1 MKLQTNLRYNI
12 KQNWKQISPPGWKL
26 LKAWNLCPSIYPTPQ
41 LKLPKGKSS
50 LSFLH
55 TKWKLQFRK
64 NLFCHVILSKS
75 RNSIPK
81 GRYTIM
87 ALNKMPQL
95 LNQYH
100 LGCTGL
106 RLNRKTVCC
115 YTFFLQSRKGNLVP
129 VSLLQYSLCTSQ
141 KTLLP
146 STDLHCSQVHHFYQ
160 IKILARFVTF
170 ITIAPFMKPRYLSHT
185 RVSQTPSPLNIILF
199 DFFVSEKSFPSI
211 FSFEFSAH
219 FIGQM

>member
-26 LKAWNLCPSIYPTPQ
+26 LKAWNCCPSIYPTPQ

-106 RLNRKTVCC
+106 RLNRKIVCC
-115 YTFFLQSRKGNLVP
+115 YTFFLKSRKGNLVP

-146 STDLHCSQVHHFYQ
+146 STDLHCSQVHRFYQ

-170 ITIAPFMKPRYLSHT
+170 ITIAPFMKPRYLSTLESVKHPHLWT
-185 RVSQTPSPLNIILF
+185 LFSLISSFQRKVFPASSVLSFLLVS
-199 DFFVSEKSFPSI
+199 
-211 FSFEFSAH
+211 
-219 FIGQM
+219 